1 MRKIVLF
8 LTGMM
13 TVVIL
18 ALPASA
24 ELYKYIDNR
33 GIVRYTDSLDAV
45 PERYRSQIA
54 APAPEK
60 PAVAEK
66 PSPEPPVRTVKAPE
80 SGPSIAAPVAKP
92 EIVTPKP
99 EEPSIAAEKPM
110 PAAPEKPAV
119 AEKPIPEPVAKK
131 VVITT
136 AVPEEPVVEKKTPTT
151 PVMPITDTEKSRK
164 KEPAVVTAAREPAPE
179 PSALPKP
186 EPFVDETKTA
196 AEETFV
202 SPAPVETAYLVPD
215 TTPEPPPDADIVI
228 LMEKRKSLLD
238 QKTAL
243 DKTFHLLLAEKK
255 ALEAE
260 RTRVRDKT
268 SIRKYNEN
276 VIRLNE
282 RIKGFKEEDTAL
294 RDEIEYYN
302 KLISQAQ

>member
-8 LTGMM
+8 LTGMIA
-13 TVVIL
+13 VVIL

-33 GIVRYTDSLDAV
+33 GIVRYTDNLDAV

-66 PSPEPPVRTVKAPE
+66 PIPEPPARAVKAPE
-80 SGPSIAAPVAKP
+80 PGPSIAAPVAKPEIVVPKPKEPAIATEKPMPAAPERPAVAEKPAPPPPARAVKAPEPGPSIAAPVAKP
-92 EIVTPKP
+92 EIVTPKQ
-99 EEPSIAAEKPM
+99 
-110 PAAPEKPAV
+110 
-119 AEKPIPEPVAKK
+119 KK
-131 VVITT
+131 
-136 AVPEEPVVEKKTPTT
+136 
-151 PVMPITDTEKSRK
+151 
-164 KEPAVVTAAREPAPE
+164 PAVVTAAREPAPE
-179 PSALPKP
+179 PSTLPKP
-186 EPFVDETKTA
+186 EPVIDETKAA

-202 SPAPVETAYLVPD
+202 TPAPVETAHLVPD
-215 TTPEPPPDADIVI
+215 TTPEPPDADIVI

-238 QKTAL
+238 QKEAL
-243 DKTFHLLLAEKK
+243 DKTFYLLLAEKK

-260 RTRVRDKT
+260 RTGVHDKI

-282 RIKGFKEEDTAL
+282 RIKGFKKEDTAL